1 MVSNLLVA
9 VSFIYRVWHRG
20 RAGDLDM
27 TGTIA
32 FTTVDLNTYFTE
44 NASADK
50 QTVVQNDGLEEEQ
63 ESERFRSTI

>member
-1 MVSNLLVA
+1 
-9 VSFIYRVWHRG
+9 
-20 RAGDLDM
+20 M